1 MWGQMFK
8 KYEDLEQRN
17 ELTREV
23 SLDDIDN
30 PETIHMIVKES
41 SKYNFI
47 KPRTI
52 LRQYF
57 LEHAEEIDEI
67 ATIAGPPASDEEVL
81 SDDSD
86 DESLSISSGTDA
98 PSLIS
103 EGDIKVNDDHA
114 PVTPPT
120 SESSDE
126 NNEDEIPNANEAS
139 SSDNNETLIGYDDE
153 DDVPLYSS
161 KPQRGLVSISGQG
174 ENSLSSPQEPNAKKP
189 KLQPERLDITNQ
201 TLDVEIDGVTNNYE
215 DAAGEHNENS
225 KCLVCSKCN
234 VTTFYEALPKS
245 PGFECDE
252 CLVGEHMECEVEECS
267 QCKYLGEVVTERRE
281 AEVIGRVEKLT
292 GRRINQLREAEVI
305 GRVEKLT
312 GINQL

>member
-1 MWGQMFK
+1 MATPPPSLPFVGLGHIPGLDRDKVEKERKDMWGQLFK

-17 ELTREV
+17 ELTGEV

-47 KPRTI
+47 KPSTI

-57 LEHAEEIDEI
+57 IEHAEEIDEI

-86 DESLSISSGTDA
+86 DEELSAISSGTDA

-103 EGDIKVNDDHA
+103 EGDMKASDDHV

-126 NNEDEIPNANEAS
+126 NNDKKIPNATKAS
-139 SSDNNETLIGYDDE
+139 FSDNNQNLIGYDD
-153 DDVPLYSS
+153 
-161 KPQRGLVSISGQG
+161 GGG
-174 ENSLSSPQEPNAKKP
+174 
-189 KLQPERLDITNQ
+189 
-201 TLDVEIDGVTNNYE
+201 G
-215 DAAGEHNENS
+215 
-225 KCLVCSKCN
+225 
-234 VTTFYEALPKS
+234 
-245 PGFECDE
+245 
-252 CLVGEHMECEVEECS
+252 
-267 QCKYLGEVVTERRE
+267 
-281 AEVIGRVEKLT
+281 
-292 GRRINQLREAEVI
+292 
-305 GRVEKLT
+305 
-312 GINQL
+312 